1 MIYYPPIGFS
11 PSFLRFCRSS
21 PFELEHGGAYELLV
35 GGSFT
40 GNFVV
45 CASRRLRLLAWQD
58 GLIGDKFRAKLFFSE
73 FLSRSRLS

>member
-40 GNFVV
+40 SNVVV
-45 CASRRLRLLAWQD
+45 CLKTIEAVGMAGRVDW
-58 GLIGDKFRAKLFFSE
+58 
-73 FLSRSRLS
+73 